1 MDDGHVGFGVVGIG
15 GLAARILRG
24 SVQNRRYGDVGR
36 RGGRRQRR
44 GVEDEVEGYGETEKR
59 GNTSREVQN
68 ELELVVM
75 GMAVGDE
82 LPFAVFVLD
91 HAVAVVH
98 GVVADGYQTI
108 HDEDE
113 DKVEAELLPETTTI
127 PAMRKKRTGSPN
139 EEGRQKCFPGDHAEP
154 RLLSILLPLQTLEF
168 E

>member
-1 MDDGHVGFGVVGIG
+1 M
-15 GLAARILRG
+15 AARILRG

-36 RGGRRQRR
+36 RGGGRQGR

-68 ELELVVM
+68 ELELVMM
-75 GMAVGDE
+75 GVAVGDE

-113 DKVEAELLPETTTI
+113 DKVEAELLPETTTV
-127 PAMRKKRTGSPN
+127 PAMRKTYGEPQR
-139 EEGRQKCFPGDHAEP
+139 GRKAKMFPRGP
-154 RLLSILLPLQTLEF
+154 RGASLAFDAASAANPRI
-168 E
+168 